1 MRRSRDYAVY
11 PEGEVM
17 MALAH
22 ATPYLVHDLVVH
34 PAELL
39 GDILLAEFLGG
50 CSKAA
55 RSRRSTRTMSSSTL
69 GGRR

>member
-1 MRRSRDYAVY
+1 
-11 PEGEVM
+11 
-17 MALAH
+17 MALSR